1 MPILSTNKPLLKKI
15 AVRFII
21 FFTGILL
28 PVYVFCFSGALA
40 PESKEAA
47 DYNWLSLLLYTKLVF
62 IPVVL
67 WATISFFFTNVV
79 VIHEDKFKKIRVFGL
94 YAGAITAGM
103 SLLFLLTNPD
113 NGSVWYIF
121 LVCLFNL
128 LPYFFIRQLIR
139 WQDNKTIGIKDKI
152 RINWLQVSIFLG
164 VLIFIATILILI
176 FSNFAYVSYSGNNI
190 IEIIALINGS
200 IFMIA
205 AMISPGLVIAWYA
218 HSANKLNKS
227 EIPTKKVLT
236 VDSLIHAPFVLA
248 AIIWAE
254 NMYNSLPEQ
263 KSDCFI
269 VTATCRTNQRYIS
282 HTQLL
287 DSNEKIPTQL
297 LYMKSFEFLWKNTF
311 PRSHTQFRR
320 LYDIIGPKIA
330 SQINKHPI
338 RAVICYFFLKPIE
351 WFFRGVILLVVTI
364 KKYGNSK

>member
-1 MPILSTNKPLLKKI
+1 MLKLSINKSLLKKI
-15 AVRFII
+15 AIRFII
-21 FFTGILL
+21 FFIGIML
-28 PVYVFCFSGALA
+28 PVFVFWFSGALA
-40 PESKEAA
+40 PESKAAA
-47 DYNWLSLLLYTKLVF
+47 DYKWLSLLIYTKIVLLP
-62 IPVVL
+62 IVL
-67 WATISFFFTNVV
+67 WAIISFFFTNVV
-79 VIHEDKFKKIRVFGL
+79 IIHEDKFKKIRVFGL
-94 YAGAITAGM
+94 YAGAITAVT
-103 SLLFLLTNPD
+103 SLLILLANFDGDPI
-113 NGSVWYIF
+113 WHIF
-121 LVCLFNL
+121 LIYILNILSF
-128 LPYFFIRQLIR
+128 LIIKQISKWR
-139 WQDNKTIGIKDKI
+139 DQKTVSTKPRIQ
-152 RINWLQVSIFLG
+152 INWHLVSIFLAS
-164 VLIFIATILILI
+164 LIFALAIVFWIFISITNISYTVNKILEVTRTINSVI
-176 FSNFAYVSYSGNNI
+176 F
-190 IEIIALINGS
+190 IIAAI
-200 IFMIA
+200 
-205 AMISPGLVIAWYA
+205 ISPSIVIAWYT
-218 HSANKLNKS
+218 HSASRLNKS
-227 EIPTKKVLT
+227 EIPTKKILT
-236 VDSLIHAPFVLA
+236 IDTILHAPFVLA

-311 PRSHTQFRR
+311 PRSHAQFRR